1 MTTPMTTKGV
11 PVNHLAT
18 LLRHLEAYVQEEI
31 GAQAR
36 TLALI
41 EAQEQ
46 AVRSA
51 DHQAVAK
58 STRALEGELKS
69 AAERARRRGLLIEGF
84 GRLWGVDAGALT
96 LASLIERVG
105 PDADRLQRQRAE
117 LRELSG
123 QVARRARRIGLA
135 ARAHQRLAREIIE
148 GVLAAQGADVEG
160 GGTLVD
166 AEA

>member
-1 MTTPMTTKGV
+1 MGTPKET

-18 LLRHLEAYVQEEI
+18 LMRHLEAYVQEEI
-31 GAQAR
+31 GAQGR

-41 EAQEQ
+41 DVQEA

-58 STRALEGELKS
+58 STRALEGELRGAS
-69 AAERARRRGLLIEGF
+69 ERARRRGLLMEGF
-84 GRLWGVDAGALT
+84 GRLWGVDPSALT

-123 QVARRARRIGLA
+123 KVARRARRIGLA
-135 ARAHQRLAREIIE
+135 ARAHQRLANEIIE
-148 GVLAAQGADVEG
+148 GLLSAQGADVAG
-160 GGTLVD
+160 GGALVD